1 MASTASFVPRTVFPR
16 LDSIIKSYYLGH
28 HKAGLTKMRQLLS
41 SVELII
47 ECRDYRVPLSSRNPM
62 FEKHLIG
69 RERMIVYTKRDLG
82 AESLDQK
89 TRENIRRWHA
99 PQKVLFT
106 DCKTDNDIKKV
117 INYAKDI
124 ARAVDS
130 LTGTRMMLTGMP
142 NVGKSS
148 LLNALRRVGM
158 HKGKVAITGGQPGVT
173 RNIGTTVRISSDP
186 SILLYDTPGVFIP
199 YVPNEST
206 MLKLAL
212 VGCVKDTLID
222 PVTLCDY
229 LLFRI
234 NMVNP
239 SLYAAYHPPTNNIT
253 ELLTA
258 TALQTGRLGKGGV
271 PDITATAIWLIQRYR
286 IGELGR
292 FILDDVD
299 ADALE
304 RRIEEESKEGMSAN
318 QLRKGVK
325 AERAAHRASKAN
337 ID

>member
-1 MASTASFVPRTVFPR
+1 MASTASFIPRATFPHPE
-16 LDSIIKSYYLGH
+16 SIIKSYFLGH
-28 HKAGLTKMRQLLS
+28 HKAGLTKMRQLIS

-62 FEKHLIG
+62 FEKNLIG

-82 AESLDQK
+82 SNELDPR
-89 TRENIRRWHA
+89 TRETIRRWHT

-106 DCKTDNDIKKV
+106 DCTSDNDIKKV
-117 INYAKDI
+117 ISYAKDT

-130 LTGTRMMLTGMP
+130 LTGTRMMLVGMP

-158 HKGKVAITGGQPGVT
+158 HKGKAAITGGQPGVT
-173 RNIGTTVRISSDP
+173 RSIGSTVRVCSDP
-186 SILLYDTPGVFIP
+186 DILLYDTPGVFIP
-199 YVPNEST
+199 YVPNAAT

-212 VGCVKDTLID
+212 VGCVKDSLID

-234 NMVNP
+234 NLLAP
-239 SLYAAYHPPTNNIT
+239 ELYAQWHPPTNDVM

-258 TALQTGRLGKGGV
+258 MAIETGRLGKGGV
-271 PDITATAIWLIQRYR
+271 PDLTATAIWMIQRYR
-286 IGELGR
+286 AGGMGR

-299 ADALE
+299 PGALQ
-304 RRIEEESKEGMSAN
+304 RRTEEEAKEGMSAN
-318 QLRKGVK
+318 QMRKGIK
-325 AERAAHRASKAN
+325 AERAAHKASRSN
-337 ID
+337 LD